1 MPINVHVPPRM
12 LAKLRGIMTCALGT
26 CMFSAH
32 FWTMGIMTATTGVL
46 LRNALTM
53 AMGSMSR
60 SCAPATVRGRPRS
73 LPMYQSRPPVAL
85 IPAAT
90 TNRTATVRRPSFANP
105 ARPSSTEIT
114 PEAIKTPRAPI
125 MTWSGWIRS
134 HRRHPNATITTATV
148 NQPSQGA
155 GDEEEEEVVEADMS
169 RKGGRERAAESVSAP
184 TRAARG
190 RKALLFRG
198 NGRRGEVYC
207 TTPLVEQLFVRGTRR
222 GRGRDPPRRAR
233 PSASRKSRLRL
244 ARPRCDAFGGARRRL
259 GVPAGAARRGGRA
272 ARRPRGAKVP
282 PTPRRRV

>member
-1 MPINVHVPPRM
+1 
-12 LAKLRGIMTCALGT
+12 
-26 CMFSAH
+26 
-32 FWTMGIMTATTGVL
+32 
-46 LRNALTM
+46 
-53 AMGSMSR
+53 
-60 SCAPATVRGRPRS
+60 
-73 LPMYQSRPPVAL
+73 MYQSRPPVAL

-155 GDEEEEEVVEADMS
+155 GDEEEEVEVDMS
-169 RKGGRERAAESVSAP
+169 RERRARAHRRERERADPRRVRTEGAP
-184 TRAARG
+184 LPRERAT
-190 RKALLFRG
+190 
-198 NGRRGEVYC
+198 RRGGLC

-222 GRGRDPPRRAR
+222 AGTRSAATSPAERVEEVAPPPRATAMRRVRRRAAPTR
-233 PSASRKSRLRL
+233 SA
-244 ARPRCDAFGGARRRL
+244 GGGRARRRRTR
-259 GVPAGAARRGGRA
+259 GAAAEG
-272 ARRPRGAKVP
+272 ARVP

>member
-1 MPINVHVPPRM
+1 MYVMPVSATGTPYSPRSNSPMECSVSLVPSAPRQSRSMPSTTRLVLVPINVHVPPRM

-46 LRNALTM
+46 LRNALTI

-155 GDEEEEEVVEADMS
+155 GDEEEEVEVDMS
-169 RKGGRERAAESVSAP
+169 REREGASAP
-184 TRAARG
+184 PRA
-190 RKALLFRG
+190 
-198 NGRRGEVYC
+198 
-207 TTPLVEQLFVRGTRR
+207 
-222 GRGRDPPRRAR
+222 
-233 PSASRKSRLRL
+233 
-244 ARPRCDAFGGARRRL
+244 
-259 GVPAGAARRGGRA
+259 
-272 ARRPRGAKVP
+272 
-282 PTPRRRV
+282 